1 MKKRTVGTLSFLVA
15 STLLLSSCGQT
26 APKTTTPKSDLSS
39 SITTLIKASD
49 PSKLPDVAKNRKD
62 TIIVGLDAPDGVFNP
77 LYAESAYDFYIYES
91 IFDGLVDI
99 DDQGNPIKGIAKS
112 WDISADGLT
121 YTFHMRD
128 DVKFSDGTPVTADDV
143 AFTYTLA
150 CDNSF
155 DGVLD
160 VSAIGIKG
168 WEDYNS
174 GKSTSVEG
182 IKVVDKNT
190 IQFTLAQP
198 NASAIYSLGSG
209 ILSKAY
215 YGKDYKQGD
224 TKSVKALNQKPFGC
238 GQYKFVSYKD
248 GEECDL
254 VANENYYKG
263 KPKIAKLIFKTTTEE
278 TRIAQLKTGEID
290 MDMVTVNPQNVDQL
304 KAAGFLNIQM
314 FPTNGYGYMGM
325 NIKDPIFSDAKV
337 RQALTIGLNRKAI
350 VNTVYKDYADVVNE
364 PQSKVAWTFT
374 DDVNKYEFDA
384 AAANKLLDEAG
395 WKKGSDGIREKD
407 GKKLKINFS
416 ATTKNPV
423 VDAIIPIAKDDYK
436 ALGIDFVAEM
446 KDFNTLRAD
455 IKAGK
460 FQMYFMAWGLTADP
474 DQTAIFGSKGSQ
486 NKTFYSNSKVDQL
499 LADGLKEQNKDKRKK
514 IYQDMYKE
522 INKDCPYIF
531 MYQRRDMWAVSSRVK
546 NINITPY
553 KDFTYSLWNAE
564 LK

>member
-1 MKKRTVGTLSFLVA
+1 MKKRAVGTLSFLVA
-15 STLLLSSCGQT
+15 STLLLTSCGT
-26 APKTTTPKSDLSS
+26 AAPKSTGPKTDLSS
-39 SITTLIKASD
+39 QMTTVMKASD
-49 PSKLPDVAKNRKD
+49 PSKLPDLAKNRKD
-62 TIIVGLDAPDGVFNP
+62 TLIIGIDAPDGVFNP

-99 DDQGNPIKGIAKS
+99 DEQGNPIKGIAKS

-143 AFTYTLA
+143 AFTYTVP
-150 CDNSF
+150 CDSSYS
-155 DGVLD
+155 GIVD

-174 GKSTSVEG
+174 GKTTSVEG

-190 IQFTLAQP
+190 IQFTLSQP
-198 NASAIYSLGSG
+198 NASAIYSLGAG

-224 TKSVKALNQKPFGC
+224 TKSIEALHQKPMGC

-248 GEECDL
+248 GEEVDL
-254 VANENYYKG
+254 VANDSYYKG
-263 KPKIAKLIFKTTTEE
+263 KPKIAKVIYKTTSEE
-278 TRIAQLKTGEID
+278 TRIAQLKTGETDI
-290 MDMVTVNPQNVDQL
+290 DMVTVNPQNVDQL
-304 KAAGFLNIQM
+304 KEAGFLDIQM

-325 NIKDPIFSDAKV
+325 NLKDPIFTDVKV

-350 VNTVYKDYADVVNE
+350 VNTVYKDYANVINE
-364 PQSKVAWTFT
+364 PQSKVAWTYT

-384 AAANKLLDEAG
+384 AAANKLLDDAG
-395 WKKGSDGIREKD
+395 WKKGADGIREKD
-407 GKKLKINFS
+407 GQKLKINFS

-423 VDAIIPIAKDDYK
+423 VDAIIPIAKDNYK

-486 NKTFYSNSKVDQL
+486 NNTFYSNAKVDQL
-499 LADGLKEQNKDKRKK
+499 LADGLKESNKDKRKT
-514 IYQDMYKE
+514 IYQNLYKE
-522 INKDCPYIF
+522 INKDVPYVF
-531 MYQRRDMWAVSSRVK
+531 MYQRRDMWVVSSRVK
-546 NINITPY
+546 NIATTPY